1 MQKTTKKKAKNI
13 DPVVISINNISI
25 SYENNEVI
33 KNLSFQIIKGDKAV
47 LTGESG
53 RGKSSILNALL
64 GFVPISKGNIFL
76 FGKELSP
83 GNIAEIRSHTAW
95 LPQETALHFNSVKD
109 IIYSL
114 FTLKANKSNSPST
127 SKINQIF
134 KNLNISHQLL
144 DKEIDEISGGQ
155 KQRIL
160 LAGAL
165 LLKKEILIIDE
176 PTSDLDEKNK
186 KLITDYI
193 LSIKDLTVIAV
204 SHDPYWINK
213 SSKIIVL

>member
-1 MQKTTKKKAKNI
+1 LQKTTKKKAKNI

-25 SYENNEVI
+25 SYKNNEVI

-127 SKINQIF
+127 SEINQIF
-134 KNLNISHQLL
+134 KNLNISHHLL

-193 LSIKDLTVIAV
+193 LSQKDLTVIAV